1 MGTSSCVLQD
11 RTFVP
16 FIFSEEGA
24 AVHEGAQVCRSPGL
38 SVLQNGAF
46 ALGQNGA
53 FALGQNGAIL

>member
-24 AVHEGAQVCRSPGL
+24 VVREGAQVCRSPGL

-46 ALGQNGA
+46 ALSQNGA
-53 FALGQNGAIL
+53 FALG